1 MFTKTK
7 QFLTNPS
14 KKDKIAMAVGSAMT
28 AAMPFATMAL
38 ADGAMTGASSDAAS
52 QLISTVLG
60 VICDIFL
67 AIGVLLLAWSI
78 GMLFLAFKNED
89 ADSKSRSMMMA
100 VVSIVLVAFKGIL
113 TVILDATGTSV
124 KIGKGIF

>member
-7 QFLTNPS
+7 QFLANPS
-14 KKDKIAMAVGSAMT
+14 KKGKIAMAVGSAAT
-28 AAMPFATMAL
+28 AAMPFATMAF
-38 ADGAMTGASSDAAS
+38 ADSTSSTTAKN
-52 QLISTVLG
+52 LVGTVLG

-67 AIGVLLLAWSI
+67 AIGILLLAWSV

-100 VVSIVLVAFKGIL
+100 VVSIVLIAFKGIL
-113 TVILDATGTSV
+113 EVVLTSAGTGFT
-124 KIGKGIF
+124 IGNGIF

>member
-28 AAMPFATMAL
+28 AAMPFATMSL
-38 ADGAMTGASSDAAS
+38 AAPASSSDTAKN
-52 QLISTVLG
+52 LVGTVLG

-67 AIGVLLLAWSI
+67 AIGVLLLAWSV

-100 VVSIVLVAFKGIL
+100 VVSIVLIAFKGIL
-113 TVILDATGTSV
+113 GVVLTSAGTGFS
-124 KIGKGIF
+124 IGDGIF

>member
-38 ADGAMTGASSDAAS
+38 ADGSMTGASSDAAS

-67 AIGVLLLAWSI
+67 AIGILLLAWSI

-113 TVILDATGTSV
+113 DVILKATGTSV